1 MSTAKG
7 RTGTVTFDGQFV
19 TISHDGF
26 AARVTHGKGDKKI
39 PLRSI
44 SAIQWKD
51 PAVLTNGFI
60 QFTILGGNEMRAQWG
75 GRTSGAVED
84 ENSVVFTKPQAD
96 AMRAVKDEIELA
108 LAGPVQVQAA
118 PSPAG
123 PPAGWY
129 TDETRHELVRWRDGQ
144 QWTAHTQPRQ

>member
-19 TISHDGF
+19 IISHDGF

-60 QFTILGGNEMRAQWG
+60 QFTILGGNEVRAQWG

-84 ENSVVFTKPQAD
+84 ENSVVFTKPQAE
-96 AMRAVKDEIELA
+96 AMRVVKDEIELA
-108 LAGPVQVQAA
+108 LAGPAQQPTSA
-118 PSPAG
+118 PVG

-129 TDETRHELVRWRDGQ
+129 ADKQQPDLMRWWDGQ
-144 QWTAHTQPRQ
+144 QWTDVTQPKQ